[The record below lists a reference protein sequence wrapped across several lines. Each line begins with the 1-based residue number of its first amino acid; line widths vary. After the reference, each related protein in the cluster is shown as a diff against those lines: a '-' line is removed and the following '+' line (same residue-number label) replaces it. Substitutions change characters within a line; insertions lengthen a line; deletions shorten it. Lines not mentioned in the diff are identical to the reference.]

1 MHLHMAKAKK
11 QMQNTL
17 YIEVPQTIRYQNAYE
32 KNNIMKFVTND
43 KKITR
48 KI

>member
-1 MHLHMAKAKK
+1 MHLHMAKA
-11 QMQNTL
+11 
-17 YIEVPQTIRYQNAYE
+17 RYQNAYE
-32 KNNIMKFVTND
+32 KNNFMKFVTKD

>member
-17 YIEVPQTIRYQNAYE
+17 FIEVPQTIGYQNAYE